1 MRPHFIDT
9 VSDWVEMQYNAQ
21 NYLEKAGKDFGEDY
35 MRLSLRMTENYVDC
49 FYDYLMFEYRPVF
62 FYYKTGLEYFVE
74 YNPQGL
80 DKEIMAEYK
89 EIWETHTACVFEI
102 KRIAE
107 GSGIELFTKS
117 LGDIFVHDEMSLDGY
132 KPGMLVWARVAK
144 VNGKYYFV
152 NDFVN
157 PLAIISGV
165 SKMQVLRPM
174 SVQQVAVVAFADNEF
189 LHRKERQQNEMLEKL
204 AKESFAEFQKIQE
217 VLVKGVQNV
226 RNDFAKEVPETEDLF
241 LQAKEIFELT
251 RKRLDI
257 EHLFTLETF
266 NKWIDKE
273 GDNNLD
279 FALRSLVFF
288 VPEEFLERSE
298 EHEIYIQAG
307 QNYINCY
314 LMEKRVQKML
324 DGLSN
329 IKSVKDFEDFNK
341 GRVNDKEKF
350 KYDSM
355 RNVELK
361 LDGED
366 IKGKFMMKAY
376 TWNDYQELQFAGHR
390 FLKDGKHKES
400 KESYVKLMEK
410 LLRDEVLFWP
420 AFRVFANSASTHF
433 MLGEFF
439 MAMALVE
446 ASLRLNPKYDFA
458 KMLKKNFLEA
468 VGSKKV
474 PGDIPDMFYQKSVFA
489 EYEKFLNQHE
499 VNLNK
504 KVGAKVRKFEIK
516 DGTVH
521 ASEKLEDM

>member
-21 NYLEKAGKDFGEDY
+21 NYLEKAGKEFGEDY

-74 YNPQGL
+74 FNPQGL

-89 EIWETHTACVFEI
+89 EIWETQTACVFEI
-102 KRIAE
+102 KRIAD

-132 KPGMLVWARVAK
+132 KPGMLVWARIAK

-204 AKESFAEFQKIQE
+204 AAESFAEFQKIQD
-217 VLVKGVQNV
+217 VLAKGVEGI
-226 RNDFAKEVPETEDLF
+226 RNDFTKDLPAAFDFFNKSKELF
-241 LQAKEIFELT
+241 QDI
-251 RKRLDI
+251 RKQLDI

-288 VPEEFLERSE
+288 VPEDFLQRSE
-298 EHEIYIQAG
+298 DHEMYIEAG
-307 QNYINCY
+307 QNYINSY
-314 LMEKRVQKML
+314 LLEKRSKKIIE
-324 DGLSN
+324 GLTN
-329 IKSVKDFEDFNK
+329 LKSIEDLKQFN
-341 GRVNDKEKF
+341 RSRIADNEKL
-350 KYDSM
+350 KYESM
-355 RNVELK
+355 RDVNLE

-376 TWNDYQELQFAGHR
+376 TWNDYQELQFAGHQ

-474 PGDIPDMFYQKSVFA
+474 PGDIPEMFYQKSVFA

-504 KVGAKVRKFEIK
+504 RVGVKVTKFQTE
-516 DGTVH
+516 
-521 ASEKLEDM
+521 

>member
-1 MRPHFIDT
+1 MRPHFIKT
-9 VSDWVEMQYNAQ
+9 VIDWVELQYNSQ
-21 NYLEKAGKDFGEDY
+21 NYFENAGKDFGEDY
-35 MRLSLRMTENYVDC
+35 LRLSLRLTENYVDC
-49 FYDYLMFEYRPVF
+49 FFDYLLFEYRPVF

-89 EIWETHTACVFEI
+89 EIWETQVACVFEI

-107 GSGIELFTKS
+107 GAGMELFTKS
-117 LGDIFVHDEMSLDGY
+117 LGNIFVHDGMSLEGF

-144 VNGKYYFV
+144 VNNKYYFV

-157 PLAIISGV
+157 PLATVSGV

-174 SVQQVAVVAFADNEF
+174 TVQQVAVVAFADNDF
-189 LHRKERQQNEMLEKL
+189 LHRNERQQNEMLEKL
-204 AKESFAEFQKIQE
+204 AKESFAEFQKIQD
-217 VLVKGVQNV
+217 VVIKGVQTMQS
-226 RNDFAKEVPETEDLF
+226 DFANDIRKTDDYF
-241 LQAKEIFELT
+241 QSAKEMFQKV
-251 RKRLDI
+251 RKKLDL

-273 GDNNLD
+273 GDDNLD

-288 VPEEFLERSE
+288 VPEEFLQRSE
-298 EHEIYIQAG
+298 DHEMYIQAG
-307 QNYINCY
+307 QNYINTY
-314 LMEKRVQKML
+314 LMEKRAKKIL

-329 IKSVKDFEDFNK
+329 VKSVMDLKEFNK
-341 GRVNDKEKF
+341 GRVVDNEKLKF
-350 KYDSM
+350 ESM
-355 RNVELK
+355 GG
-361 LDGED
+361 GE
-366 IKGKFMMKAY
+366 IQLKAY
-376 TWNDYQELQFAGHR
+376 TWNEYQELQFAGHR

-400 KESYVKLMEK
+400 KESYLKLMEK

-439 MAMALVE
+439 MAIGLVE

-458 KMLKKNFLEA
+458 KMLQKNFLEA

-474 PGDIPDMFYQKSVFA
+474 PNEVPEMFYQKSVFA

-516 DGTVH
+516 DGH
-521 ASEKLEDM
+521 INASEKLEDM

>member
-1 MRPHFIDT
+1 MRPHFIKT

-21 NYLEKAGKDFGEDY
+21 NYLEKAGKEFGEDY
-35 MRLSLRMTENYVDC
+35 MRLSLRLTGNYVDC
-49 FYDYLMFEYRPVF
+49 FNDYLMFEYRPVF

-89 EIWETHTACVFEI
+89 EIWETQTACVFEI

-107 GSGIELFTKS
+107 GAGVELFTKS
-117 LGDIFVHDEMSLDGY
+117 LGDIFVHDEMSFEGY
-132 KPGMLVWARVAK
+132 KPGILVWARVAK
-144 VNGKYYFV
+144 VNDKYYFV

-157 PLAIISGV
+157 PLAIVSGV

-189 LHRKERQQNEMLEKL
+189 LHKKERQQNEMLDKL
-204 AKESFAEFQKIQE
+204 AKESFSEFQKIQD
-217 VLVKGVQNV
+217 VLVKGVKNMHDDFTRNIPEADDYFKNAKLTFQKV
-226 RNDFAKEVPETEDLF
+226 RKQLG
-241 LQAKEIFELT
+241 
-251 RKRLDI
+251 I
-257 EHLFTLETF
+257 EHLFTLDTF

-273 GDNNLD
+273 GDSNLD

-288 VPEEFLERSE
+288 VPEDFLQRSE
-298 EHEIYIQAG
+298 DHEMYIQAG
-307 QNYINCY
+307 QNYINTY
-314 LMEKRVQKML
+314 LMEKRAKKML

-329 IKSVKDFEDFNK
+329 VKSVKDLQEFNK
-341 GRVNDKEKF
+341 GRVIDNEKLKF
-350 KYDSM
+350 EFM
-355 RNVELK
+355 GGGELK
-361 LDGED
+361 L
-366 IKGKFMMKAY
+366 KAY

-439 MAMALVE
+439 MAIGLVD

-458 KMLKKNFLEA
+458 KMLKKNFMES
-468 VGSKKV
+468 VGTKKV
-474 PGDIPDMFYQKSVFA
+474 PKEIPEMFYRKSVFA

-516 DGTVH
+516 DGAVH
-521 ASEKLEDM
+521 ASEKLEEM